1 MNDPHVEALIYVID
15 HDSTVSY
22 KNATPIEFEHPE
34 FRVRVEDGHAR
45 FDLTE
50 HYATAGEARAAVQPF
65 IDQWIFRVSLDLRPD
80 QFGLRFERSEMI
92 DRDPTPGATAIS
104 AHTSTG
110 VPTARATIRV
120 GKQYPHPPFDDAMD
134 IHDSDVA
141 TMHYRFMRYREKH
154 EELSSMAYFCLTML
168 EYRFKGNARD
178 KAAKHF
184 RVDRDVLNNIGRLTG
199 DKSGKGGRGARK
211 AIDGQGVPQD
221 YSPEEK
227 LFLEHAV
234 RHLILQ
240 AARAAAPSNVEL
252 PTVTMADL
260 PPLPTMASQSVQP
273 TRQV

>member
-1 MNDPHVEALIYVID
+1 MNDPHVEALIYVIE

-22 KNATPIEFEHPE
+22 ENATPIEFEHPV
-34 FRVRVEDGHAR
+34 FRVRIGDGHAH
-45 FDLTE
+45 FEFKEHFATE
-50 HYATAGEARAAVQPF
+50 WDARAAVQPF
-65 IDQWIFRVSLDLRPD
+65 IDQWEFETSLAHGPNR
-80 QFGLRFERSEMI
+80 FTLRFREPKI
-92 DRDPTPGATAIS
+92 VDRDPTPGIVSLSMQASAGMPTASIS
-104 AHTSTG
+104 A
-110 VPTARATIRV
+110 VVDA
-120 GKQYPHPPFDDAMD
+120 KYPLPPSKDA
-134 IHDSDVA
+134 IDVYDPDVEA
-141 TMHYRFMRYREKH
+141 MHYRFMRYQKGY
-154 EELSSMAYFCLTML
+154 EELSGMAYFCLTML
-168 EYRFKGNARD
+168 EYKFKGKARD
-178 KAAKHF
+178 KAAKYF

-234 RHLILQ
+234 KHLILQ
-240 AARAAAPSNVEL
+240 AARAAALSNVEL